1 MTTDRDPAPADSG
14 PGRPSAPGEIPLAPG
29 DGSAGGGSP
38 DTGRYTTL
46 MVLAWA
52 WVGLPFAY
60 GVYELFQKLTQL
72 FGG

>member
-1 MTTDRDPAPADSG
+1 MMADGS
-14 PGRPSAPGEIPLAPG
+14 PAPG
-29 DGSAGGGSP
+29 DQ
-38 DTGRYTTL
+38 DTASRTPL
-46 MVLAWA
+46 LILAWA